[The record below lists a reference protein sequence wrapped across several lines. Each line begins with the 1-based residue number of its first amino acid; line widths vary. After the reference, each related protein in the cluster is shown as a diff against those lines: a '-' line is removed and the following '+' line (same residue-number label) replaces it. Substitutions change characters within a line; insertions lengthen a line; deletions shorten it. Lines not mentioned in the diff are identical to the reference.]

1 MPDKMLVDTNVL
13 VAAYDR
19 ANPDRQ
25 RQALDVLDRLVEAGT
40 GYLSAQVLAEFSVYV
55 THMLAVPLSVAQA
68 YERVQRFLQVWPVLE
83 ATGLVILEA
92 VRGVRE
98 HALGYRDAQ
107 VWAVARMNQVP
118 VVLSTELDVD
128 RVVEGVCF
136 VDPLAEGFVAEQWG
150 L

>member
-1 MPDKMLVDTNVL
+1 MPDKMLIDTNVL

-19 ANPDRQ
+19 TDPERQ

-40 GYLSAQVLAEFSVYV
+40 GYLSAQILAEFSVYV
-55 THMLAVPLSVAQA
+55 THMLAAPLTVEQA
-68 YERVQRFLQVWPVLE
+68 YERVLRFLQVWPVLE
-83 ATGLVILEA
+83 ATGLVVLEA

-98 HALGYRDAQ
+98 HALSYRDAQ

-118 VVLSTELDVD
+118 VILSAELDAG
-128 RVVEGVCF
+128 RVVEGICF
-136 VDPLAEGFVAEQWG
+136 VNPFAEGFVPEQWG